1 MIFFIFVPVNLK
13 LNKMYIRVILYLLPF
28 LILSGNISGQTISA
42 ETEKMLASLD
52 SLLAKNET
60 FVIAKEKRIE
70 DLRKMEQ
77 KVATEEEQ
85 YWMNKL
91 FYEEYM
97 VYDSDSAFSY
107 IHKNLKIAQ
116 RLNNSQW
123 VAQWK
128 IEQSF
133 ILTATGFLKEGL
145 DALNEINP
153 ENLSPYYRTD
163 YYGQMMYLYSHYG
176 QYSGENTAQSTFYYA
191 KEQTYRDSIFASIPD
206 NHPYGLW
213 YKGWQYN
220 KTPQA
225 AEVKEQLKEELASAS
240 FDSRKD
246 AMNAYILAIM
256 YRDEGNEDDYFRF
269 LILSAMADIRSANHD
284 IASLEELGKTLYE
297 RGYIDQAY
305 SYLNYCLGCA
315 QLYKNRIRMVG
326 ISSALDAIHKTY
338 EQRNK
343 KQEADLRRYLYI
355 VSTLSLILLAALF
368 FIGLQIKRL
377 KESRR
382 KLNDANQ
389 TLNKHVG
396 ELEKAHTQL
405 AEVNSQ
411 LQSLNEQLLDT
422 NSKLTES
429 NYVKEEYI
437 GYVFNICSSY
447 ISKLDEYRKNINRK
461 IRTGMIDEVKKM
473 TDSSTLAANEL
484 KEFYSNFDAIFLHI
498 YPDFVSDFNALLQP
512 DKQIMPKE
520 GELLNTELRIYA
532 LVRLGISD
540 SVKIAEFLH
549 CSPQTVYN
557 NRLKTRS
564 KAVVPKEHFA
574 DIVKSLGKIE
584 R

>member
-1 MIFFIFVPVNLK
+1 M
-13 LNKMYIRVILYLLPF
+13 
-28 LILSGNISGQTISA
+28 
-42 ETEKMLASLD
+42 
-52 SLLAKNET
+52 
-60 FVIAKEKRIE
+60 
-70 DLRKMEQ
+70 
-77 KVATEEEQ
+77 
-85 YWMNKL
+85 
-91 FYEEYM
+91 
-97 VYDSDSAFSY
+97 
-107 IHKNLKIAQ
+107 
-116 RLNNSQW
+116 
-123 VAQWK
+123 
-128 IEQSF
+128 
-133 ILTATGFLKEGL
+133 
-145 DALNEINP
+145 
-153 ENLSPYYRTD
+153 
-163 YYGQMMYLYSHYG
+163 
-176 QYSGENTAQSTFYYA
+176 
-191 KEQTYRDSIFASIPD
+191 
-206 NHPYGLW
+206 
-213 YKGWQYN
+213 
-220 KTPQA
+220 
-225 AEVKEQLKEELASAS
+225 KEELASAS

-256 YRDEGNEDDYFRF
+256 YRDEGNEDEYFRY

-305 SYLNYCLGCA
+305 SYLNY
-315 QLYKNRIRMVG
+315 
-326 ISSALDAIHKTY
+326 
-338 EQRNK
+338 
-343 KQEADLRRYLYI
+343 
-355 VSTLSLILLAALF
+355 
-368 FIGLQIKRL
+368 
-377 KESRR
+377 
-382 KLNDANQ
+382 ANQ

-396 ELEKAHTQL
+396 ELEKAHMQL

-461 IRTGMIDEVKKM
+461 IRTGMVDEVKKM

-512 DKQIMPKE
+512 DKQIIPKE

-564 KAVVPKEHFA
+564 KAIVPKEHFA